1 MSSEE
6 FSAPNAEILEHTC
19 LKEPRRYQVL
29 LHNDDYTTMEFVV
42 AVLVD
47 IFHKNEEQATAIMLS
62 VHKKG
67 IGVAGVYPREVA
79 ETKIVLVR
87 ERAAR
92 AGFPLRCSLREEGA

>member
-1 MSSEE
+1 MNSEE
-6 FSAPNAEILEHTC
+6 FSAPDAGILEETR

-42 AVLVD
+42 TVLMEV
-47 IFHKNEEQATAIMLS
+47 FHKDEEQATAIMLS

-79 ETKIVLVR
+79 ETKIAQVR